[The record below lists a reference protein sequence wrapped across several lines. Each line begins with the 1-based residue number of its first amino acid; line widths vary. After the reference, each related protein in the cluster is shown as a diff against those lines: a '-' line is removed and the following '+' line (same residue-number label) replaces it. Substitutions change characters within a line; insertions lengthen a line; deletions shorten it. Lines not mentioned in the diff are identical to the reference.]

1 MWNFIFFLNPMQNL
15 SEYSYFSR
23 NAIDFLLFTVQ
34 KRNVQ
39 FRRFPTVPRVFGEP
53 LFNARLERVPAVQPG
68 DWIFTQGLPQV
79 PQKTHLHCKGLFW
92 GRIINITVFLFN
104 FNELIFQA
112 RSPCDAQ
119 NQTQT
124 IYKWLDPKICVSG
137 LRLPPPGPKHPCLPC
152 NPGMS
157 QAAGGAAC
165 EFCPLNHISE
175 AGGDCKKC
183 PPNTTPNYG
192 YIMERWAEM
201 PPMVSS
207 ACRQQDGEHWSRI
220 SR

>member
-1 MWNFIFFLNPMQNL
+1 MKKFAKVVN
-15 SEYSYFSR
+15 
-23 NAIDFLLFTVQ
+23 
-34 KRNVQ
+34 
-39 FRRFPTVPRVFGEP
+39 
-53 LFNARLERVPAVQPG
+53 
-68 DWIFTQGLPQV
+68 
-79 PQKTHLHCKGLFW
+79 
-92 GRIINITVFLFN
+92 
-104 FNELIFQA
+104 IFQA

-124 IYKWLDPKICVSG
+124 IYRWLDPKICVSG
-137 LRLPPPGPKHPCLPC
+137 VRLPPPGPKHPCLPC

-157 QAAGGAAC
+157 QAAGGASC

-207 ACRQQDGEHWSRI
+207 ACRLQDGERDKFPIKVTRNLVVKKVRKFQLFPKVKKNSCLMTFKLFNSRM
-220 SR
+220 